1 MFKNAKFLE
10 KFFEEQLVKLLPD
23 YASKR
28 NGTNGSTRGPESKR
42 MRVENQRPTETIDD
56 GDDDVIFT

>member
-1 MFKNAKFLE
+1 ME
-10 KFFEEQLVKLLPD
+10 EFFEEQLVKLLPD

-28 NGTNGSTRGPESKR
+28 NVTNGSTRGHESKR
-42 MRVENQRPTETIDD
+42 IRIENQRSTETIDD